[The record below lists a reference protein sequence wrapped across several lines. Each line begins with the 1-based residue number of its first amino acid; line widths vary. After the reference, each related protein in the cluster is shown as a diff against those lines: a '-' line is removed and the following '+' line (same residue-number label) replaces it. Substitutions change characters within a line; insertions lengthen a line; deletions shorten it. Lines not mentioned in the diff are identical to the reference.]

1 MTDIDT
7 SKPNAARI
15 YDYMLGGSH
24 NFEADRAAG
33 EQLRKMV
40 PSVQNVMRLNRWF
53 MHGIVDRLAAE
64 QFTCYL
70 DLASGLPTE
79 GYVHDL
85 VPGAKVLY
93 NDRDPVTVA
102 YSRDILGDNPNV
114 RYLQSDIAEIDAI
127 LGAADDFFQ
136 GERRVA
142 VCFVG
147 VAYFL
152 PDDVLQTALDRLYAW
167 CAPGSQMALSWGLK
181 TSDDPRVAEI
191 LALYQRMGSPFYL
204 RTEDQINALLSRWEI
219 LPPGLQLLS
228 EWVGVEHWDQ
238 SDADEQSIGDMCGVI
253 VRKPA

>member
-64 QFTCYL
+64 EFSCFL

-79 GYVHDL
+79 GYIHDL
-85 VPGAKVLY
+85 VPNAKVLY
-93 NDRDPVTVA
+93 NDRDSVTVA
-102 YSRDILGDNPNV
+102 YARDILGDNPNV
-114 RYLQSDIAEIDAI
+114 RYLHSDISEVEGI
-127 LGAADDFFQ
+127 LEAADEFFQ
-136 GERRVA
+136 GERRIA

-152 PDDVLQTALDRLYAW
+152 ADDILQKALDRLYDW
-167 CAPGSQMALSWGLK
+167 CAPGSQMALSWGLH
-181 TSDDPRVAEI
+181 TTDDPRVNDI

-204 RTEDQINALLSRWEI
+204 RSEERIREMLNRWEI

-228 EWVGVEHWDQ
+228 EWVGVEHWSQ
-238 SDADEQSIGDMCGVI
+238 ADANEQQIGDMCGVI